1 MGWSLRTM
9 ETPKSERVSH
19 AASCIVVGRITL
31 PAVLWSHLG
40 QGFGLFCE
48 LRGLTFFNLES

>member
-31 PAVLWSHLG
+31 PAVLWWHLG